1 VWFHLRKDRFPQQRK
16 SKLSP
21 QGDDP
26 FQVLGKINDNAY
38 KIELPPE
45 YSNVSTTFNVK
56 DLLPFVGESESRM
69 TPSQEGEV

>member
-1 VWFHLRKDRFPQQRK
+1 VWFHLRKDRFPQRRK